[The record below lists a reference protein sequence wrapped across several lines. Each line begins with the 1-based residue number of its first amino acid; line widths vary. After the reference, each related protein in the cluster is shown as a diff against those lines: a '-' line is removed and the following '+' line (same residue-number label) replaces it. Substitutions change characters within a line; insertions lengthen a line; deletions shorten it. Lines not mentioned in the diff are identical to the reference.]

1 MLHSSQPS
9 LSFNLSLTPLLFVQP
24 LLNIVA
30 YVDITFFALLTSMRR
45 CQSVD
50 SSLDE
55 YELTNLINM
64 RCRQLA
70 LGSSSNNSD
79 TSGLES
85 CFDTEDEVRETNSN
99 TNLTDVDTDIEGEN
113 KADIS

>member
-9 LSFNLSLTPLLFVQP
+9 SSFNLSSTPLLFVQP

-55 YELTNLINM
+55 YEPTNLINM

-70 LGSSSNNSD
+70 PSSSSNNSD
-79 TSGLES
+79 VSRLES
-85 CFDTEDEVRETNSN
+85 CFDTEDEVGETDSN

-113 KADIS
+113 KADVS